1 MEYVHY
7 EYHVH
12 QKPSIVNFTWPQP
25 ATLLGFDQTNPN
37 ETSLHAMRITTR
49 NYTVVRR
56 KRKKERKRSD
66 LTRVTNLCSRR
77 ILHSRVQLS
86 ASLHENAT
94 PASCVEPMILVNFAP
109 SRVVDRHRER
119 GGGWQRNIDTVKFN
133 GLIYDRHKSSVTSCA
148 TQVSR
153 ILLSPRST
161 LALLPTLPSIFT
173 CSARFSFCPPFFV
186 ETGERAG
193 IINGEEI
200 NCWRAIRRRFVW
212 SVHDAR
218 FTAWIETR
226 INYKAKD
233 IEEFKK
239 IFVGFFFFLR
249 KWRKGCLK

>member
-119 GGGWQRNIDTVKFN
+119 EREDGNEISTLWNSMGWFMTAISHQW
-133 GLIYDRHKSSVTSCA
+133 RHAPHRLVEYYSPRDPLSHPSVHIHALCSFL
-148 TQVSR
+148 
-153 ILLSPRST
+153 LLS
-161 LALLPTLPSIFT
+161 AL
-173 CSARFSFCPPFFV
+173 FCGNG
-186 ETGERAG
+186 GEGRD
-193 IINGEEI
+193 N
-200 NCWRAIRRRFVW
+200 
-212 SVHDAR
+212 
-218 FTAWIETR
+218 
-226 INYKAKD
+226 
-233 IEEFKK
+233 
-239 IFVGFFFFLR
+239 
-249 KWRKGCLK
+249 KWGGN